1 MVWCVCVSLFFY
13 RAVLYASLL
22 TYRTTNE
29 KLICSFKCVKH
40 VCVKLHRRYPMEIMF
55 VNVLSDASFI
65 VLQCFSCLDVK
76 SLLIHDSGQNEIFVT
91 S

>member
-1 MVWCVCVSLFFY
+1 MWCVCVPLFFY
-13 RAVLYASLL
+13 RAVLHASLL
-22 TYRTTNE
+22 TYGTANE

-55 VNVLSDASFI
+55 VSVLSDASFF